1 MTSALAILPEKL
13 VKKQFLIAA
22 KKVWREIEREFSGV
36 LPLFHNINIFLA
48 GSKTSI
54 FSVYFLCS
62 RTSIFV
68 FWVSPSRIP

>member
-54 FSVYFLCS
+54 YFLC
-62 RTSIFV
+62 TSSV
-68 FWVSPSRIP
+68 PEH